1 MYISG
6 LVCLATSNNAGVIAG
21 IWLTSINFKLG
32 YSLNNFSSKYSVKAK
47 QPVSS
52 RCSQLGAAAKSF

>member
-32 YSLNNFSSKYSVKAK
+32 YSLNSFSSKYSVKAK
-47 QPVSS
+47 HPVSS